1 MTKNSQ
7 NSSENQDFQEVE
19 NSLKSCKSDDS
30 LPFDL
35 TLVIPQI
42 QQVLADLQPYVAS
55 HGGHI
60 EFVEVRD
67 FVVFIRLSGACQSC
81 PLSFYTLTYGI
92 ERHIKAKIPSILRV
106 EALEL

>member
-35 TLVIPQI
+35 TLVIP
-42 QQVLADLQPYVAS
+42 
-55 HGGHI
+55 
-60 EFVEVRD
+60 
-67 FVVFIRLSGACQSC
+67 
-81 PLSFYTLTYGI
+81 
-92 ERHIKAKIPSILRV
+92 
-106 EALEL
+106 